1 VADTTLVV
9 VFAFSARNL
18 PVFGRHAHRPDHQLE
33 NVREDSNAAGPHE
46 DRLPRSDSIDKGV
59 FLMPS
64 FFYSR
69 SKFPAFAALL
79 LPALFVSAAAAQV
92 SHGQR
97 APDARGPLYVAQA
110 PAQQEDQAA
119 QQKPQYQLAERATPP
134 IGDRARQILA
144 NRDPNEHPLMPC
156 LRWAY
161 DGIDEIERIQ
171 DYSATLI
178 KRERIDGKLL
188 EHEYMFVKIRH
199 RPFSVYMYFLGPEK
213 KKGQEVV
220 YVEGAND
227 GKMLAHGTG
236 IQKLFGTV
244 SLDPTGQIAM
254 TDNRYPITEVGIV
267 TLVRRL
273 IEVGEKDVQYGDC
286 EVKYFPGAKIENRL
300 CTCLRVIHPVPRRN
314 FLFHIA
320 QIYVDDELNLP
331 IRYEAYDWPAEE
343 GGKPQLTEEYTYLNL
358 KLNNGFTDADLD
370 IRNPN
375 YQFKSK

>member
-1 VADTTLVV
+1 
-9 VFAFSARNL
+9 
-18 PVFGRHAHRPDHQLE
+18 
-33 NVREDSNAAGPHE
+33 
-46 DRLPRSDSIDKGV
+46 
-59 FLMPS
+59 MPS
-64 FFYSR
+64 PFHSR
-69 SKFPAFAALL
+69 SKFPAFAVLL
-79 LPALFVSAAAAQV
+79 LPGLFVSAAAAQV
-92 SHGQR
+92 PHGQP
-97 APDARGPLYVAQA
+97 APSARGPFYVAQT
-110 PAQQEDQAA
+110 PSQQQDQAS
-119 QQKPQYQLAERATPP
+119 QQKPRYQLAERATPP
-134 IGDRARQILA
+134 VSDRARQILA
-144 NRDPNEHPLMPC
+144 SRDPNEHPLMPC

-199 RPFSVYMYFLGPEK
+199 KPFSVYMYFLGPEK
-213 KKGQEVV
+213 KKGQEVI

-227 GKMLAHGTG
+227 GKMQAHGTG

-244 SLDPTGQIAM
+244 ALDPTGQIAM
-254 TDNRYPITEVGIV
+254 TDNRYPITEIGIV

-273 IEVGEKDVQYGDC
+273 IEVGEKDVQYGEC

-314 FLFHIA
+314 FLFNVA

-358 KLNNGFTDADLD
+358 KLNNGFTDADFD